1 VVDVSEQSGSPKRSP
16 EMMQEGMTAR
26 RLAIRSVVLGIFAL
40 MIQFLAWGDWFIREK
55 QHDAAF
61 WRFVAGL
68 GPNPE
73 SPDLA
78 GILIWSSVSVVV
90 GICAIVSGVK
100 GRKLAK
106 AEASGR
112 ISATTGLVLGIVS
125 VAIPI
130 LEVLAFINW
139 LSCCLDNI

>member
-1 VVDVSEQSGSPKRSP
+1 VARSLTEVVAAGIKKLEPVEAADFGRVEIERP
-16 EMMQEGMTAR
+16 EHEAR
-26 RLAIRSVVLGIFAL
+26 AR
-40 MIQFLAWGDWFIREK
+40 
-55 QHDAAF
+55 
-61 WRFVAGL
+61 L
-68 GPNPE
+68 GPEERRRAGQPFATIDHVADPRGVGRIPE
-73 SPDLA
+73 EVARSFGGLDLVVA
-78 GILIWSSVSVVV
+78 VVV
-90 GICAIVSGVK
+90 GISAIVFGVK